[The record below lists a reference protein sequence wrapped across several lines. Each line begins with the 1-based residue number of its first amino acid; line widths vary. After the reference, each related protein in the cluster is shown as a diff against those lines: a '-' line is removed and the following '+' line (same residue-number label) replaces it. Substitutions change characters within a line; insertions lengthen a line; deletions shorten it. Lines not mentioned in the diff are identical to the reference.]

1 MLVCAIASH
10 LKQQR
15 RINDADRG
23 QKKISFDLKKKL
35 SAFFVLKRLNC
46 AI

>member
-23 QKKISFDLKKKL
+23 QKKISFDLKKSYPL
-35 SAFFVLKRLNC
+35 FLC
-46 AI
+46 